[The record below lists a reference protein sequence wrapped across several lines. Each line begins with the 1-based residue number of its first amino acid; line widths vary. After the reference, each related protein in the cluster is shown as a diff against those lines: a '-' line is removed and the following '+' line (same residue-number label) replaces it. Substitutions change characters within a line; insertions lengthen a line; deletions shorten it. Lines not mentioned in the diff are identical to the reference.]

1 MVNLY
6 NLHDLTAY
14 AEVPQPPEVPS
25 SALTA
30 TSANLTWS
38 CPLEKNYSVISYF
51 VNVTV
56 NDPSS
61 VGEDCLNGRN
71 HSYYITVPGS
81 QRYKA
86 LKDMSLGR
94 RSNMTLLSCFNVD
107 VQCSH
112 SAIHFLLICCVGK
125 HN

>member
-1 MVNLY
+1 MTY
-6 NLHDLTAY
+6 MTPTAY

-38 CPLEKNYSVISYF
+38 CPLEKNYSVISYS

-61 VGEDCLNGRN
+61 VDADCVNGQN
-71 HSYYITVPGS
+71 QSFFITVPGS
-81 QRYKA
+81 QRYIA

-94 RSNMTLLSCFNVD
+94 WPNMSLLINVD
-107 VQCSH
+107 TQCSH